1 MEFTFDKQWM
11 KMHGLVGII
20 LTLGFYSKTWLNDAF
35 MCLQEWCWFCMMDL
49 FGNNPALFNMN

>member
-35 MCLQEWCWFCMMDL
+35 MCLQN
-49 FGNNPALFNMN
+49 GAGSV

>member
-35 MCLQEWCWFCMMDL
+35 MCFRMVL
-49 FGNNPALFNMN
+49 ALYDGSIWK